1 MRRLADLRGAT
12 LLAHNYQLPAIQD
25 VADHVGDSL
34 ALSRIAAEAPED
46 TIVFCGVH
54 FMAETAK
61 ILSPDKTVLIPDQRA
76 GCSLADSIT
85 ADELRAWK
93 AEHPGAV
100 VVSYVNTTAAVK
112 AETDICCTSSNA
124 VEVVASIPE
133 DREVLFCPDQFLG
146 AHVRRVT
153 GRKNLHVWA
162 GECHVHAGING
173 DELADQARAHP
184 DAELY
189 VHPEC
194 GCATSA
200 LYLAGEGAFPED
212 RVKILSTGGMLDA
225 ARETRARQVL
235 VATEVGMLHQ
245 LRRAA
250 PEVDF
255 RAVNDRA
262 SCKYMK
268 MITPAALLRCLVEGA
283 DEVDVDPDIARL
295 GRASVQRMIEI
306 GTARRRRM
314 TRSKDATQ
322 VHGWVLAAAGRRR
335 RHRHRRRRPGR
346 RAGGAPARPKSG
358 GAEQGRR
365 HRDVLCTGRYRG
377 GAAGHRRR
385 ISIDAHVADTL
396 AAGARALRSGRGALD
411 RGRRLSRRRRIGR

>member
-1 MRRLADLRGAT
+1 VTVANRMDTLSGDMTASITDSAAGYAGVDGDERWAAEIRRLATLRNAT

-61 ILSPDKTVLIPDQRA
+61 ILSPHKTVLIPDQRA

-93 AEHPGAV
+93 DEHPGAV

-112 AETDICCTSSNA
+112 ALTDICCTSSNA
-124 VEVVASIPE
+124 VDVVNSIDP

-153 GRKNLHVWA
+153 GRTNMHLWA

-173 DELADQARAHP
+173 DELTERANANP
-184 DAELY
+184 DAELF

-200 LYLAGEGAFPED
+200 LYLASEGAVPAE
-212 RVKILSTGGMLDA
+212 RVKILSTGGMLEA
-225 ARETRARQVL
+225 ARSTRARTVL
-235 VATEVGMLHQ
+235 VATEVGMLYQ

-250 PEVDF
+250 PNVDF
-255 RAVNDRA
+255 QAVNERA
-262 SCKYMK
+262 SCRFMK

-283 DEVDVDPDIARL
+283 DEVHVDVD
-295 GRASVQRMIEI
+295 V
-306 GTARRRRM
+306 
-314 TRSKDATQ
+314 
-322 VHGWVLAAAGRRR
+322 AAAGRRSVER
-335 RHRHRRRRPGR
+335 MIAIGQPG
-346 RAGGAPARPKSG
+346 GG
-358 GAEQGRR
+358 E
-365 HRDVLCTGRYRG
+365 
-377 GAAGHRRR
+377 
-385 ISIDAHVADTL
+385 
-396 AAGARALRSGRGALD
+396 
-411 RGRRLSRRRRIGR
+411 

>member
-1 MRRLADLRGAT
+1 MTIIDQLPANHLMDRIVDGPGGYSGVDGDAEWAAEVRRLVELRGAT
-12 LLAHNYQLPAIQD
+12 LLAHNYQLPEIQD
-25 VADHVGDSL
+25 IADHVGDSL

-61 ILSPDKTVLIPDQRA
+61 LLSPAKTVLIPDQRA

-85 ADELRAWK
+85 AEELRDWK

-173 DELADQARAHP
+173 DELAEQARSHP
-184 DAELY
+184 NAELF

-200 LYLAGEGAFPED
+200 LYLAGEGSFPAE

-225 ARETRARQVL
+225 ARETGARQVL

-250 PEVDF
+250 PDVDF
-255 RAVNDRA
+255 RAVNERA

-283 DEVDVDPDIARL
+283 DEVHVDLDVAAAARL
-295 GRASVQRMIEI
+295 SVQRMIEI
-306 GTARRRRM
+306 G
-314 TRSKDATQ
+314 Q
-322 VHGWVLAAAGRRR
+322 
-335 RHRHRRRRPGR
+335 
-346 RAGGAPARPKSG
+346 SG
-358 GAEQGRR
+358 G
-365 HRDVLCTGRYRG
+365 G
-377 GAAGHRRR
+377 GE
-385 ISIDAHVADTL
+385 
-396 AAGARALRSGRGALD
+396 
-411 RGRRLSRRRRIGR
+411 

>member
-1 MRRLADLRGAT
+1 MTVLEDREQSLSDRQSGGAAGYTGVEPDGRWAAEVRRLAKLRDAT
-12 LLAHNYQLPAIQD
+12 LLAHNYQIPAIQD

-34 ALSRIAAEAPED
+34 ALSRIAAEAPER

-85 ADELRAWK
+85 AEDLAEWK
-93 AEHPGAV
+93 AEHPDAV

-112 AETDICCTSSNA
+112 ALTDICCTSANA

-146 AHVRRVT
+146 AHVRRLT
-153 GRKNLHVWA
+153 GRNNLHVWA

-173 DELADQARAHP
+173 DELANQARSHP

-200 LYLAGEGAFPED
+200 LYLAGEGAVPAD
-212 RVKILSTGGMLDA
+212 RVKILSTGGMLEA
-225 ARETRARQVL
+225 ARATRARQVL
-235 VATEVGMLHQ
+235 VATEIGMLHQ

-268 MITPAALLRCLVEGA
+268 MITPAALLRCLTEGA
-283 DEVDVDPDIARL
+283 DEVDVDPEVARL
-295 GRASVQRMIEI
+295 ARRSVQRMIEI
-306 GTARRRRM
+306 G
-314 TRSKDATQ
+314 Q
-322 VHGWVLAAAGRRR
+322 
-335 RHRHRRRRPGR
+335 PG
-346 RAGGAPARPKSG
+346 GG
-358 GAEQGRR
+358 E
-365 HRDVLCTGRYRG
+365 
-377 GAAGHRRR
+377 
-385 ISIDAHVADTL
+385 
-396 AAGARALRSGRGALD
+396 
-411 RGRRLSRRRRIGR
+411 

>member
-1 MRRLADLRGAT
+1 MTVINRMDTLAEDMVADITNSPTGYSGVVADAQWAAEIRRLARLRGAT
-12 LLAHNYQLPAIQD
+12 VLAHNYQLPEIQD

-34 ALSRIAAEAPED
+34 ALSRIAAEAAED

-61 ILSPDKTVLIPDQRA
+61 MLSPDKTVLIPDQRA

-93 AEHPGAV
+93 DEHPGAV

-112 AETDICCTSSNA
+112 ALTDICCTSSNA
-124 VEVVASIPE
+124 VDVVASIDP

-153 GRKNLHVWA
+153 GRENLHVWA

-173 DELADQARAHP
+173 AELGDQARANP
-184 DAELY
+184 DAELF

-200 LYLAGEGAFPED
+200 LYLAGEGAFPPD
-212 RVKILSTGGMLDA
+212 RVKILSTGGMLEA
-225 ARETRARQVL
+225 ASQTNARKVL
-235 VATEVGMLHQ
+235 VATEVGMLYQ

-250 PEVDF
+250 PQVDF

-262 SCKYMK
+262 SCKFMK

-283 DEVDVDPDIARL
+283 DEVDVDPDIAAA
-295 GRASVQRMIEI
+295 GRRSVQRMIEI
-306 GTARRRRM
+306 G
-314 TRSKDATQ
+314 
-322 VHGWVLAAAGRRR
+322 
-335 RHRHRRRRPGR
+335 RPG
-346 RAGGAPARPKSG
+346 GG
-358 GAEQGRR
+358 E
-365 HRDVLCTGRYRG
+365 
-377 GAAGHRRR
+377 
-385 ISIDAHVADTL
+385 
-396 AAGARALRSGRGALD
+396 
-411 RGRRLSRRRRIGR
+411 

>member
-1 MRRLADLRGAT
+1 MTVLDRMDTRLGSLATQITDGPDGYSGVVGDEQWAAEIRRLLKLRGAT

-34 ALSRIAAEAPED
+34 ALSRIAAEVPED
-46 TIVFCGVH
+46 TIVFGGVH

-61 ILSPDKTVLIPDQRA
+61 ILSPHKTVLIPDQRA

-85 ADELRAWK
+85 ADELQAWK
-93 AEHPGAV
+93 DEYPGAV

-112 AETDICCTSSNA
+112 ALTDICCTSSNA

-146 AHVRRVT
+146 AHVRRMT

-173 DELADQARAHP
+173 DELADQARSHP

-200 LYLAGEGAFPED
+200 LYLAGEGSFPED

-225 ARETRARQVL
+225 ARESTSRQVL

-250 PEVDF
+250 PEIDF
-255 RAVNDRA
+255 QAVNDRA

-268 MITPAALLRCLVEGA
+268 MITPAALLRCLLEEA
-283 DEVDVDPDIARL
+283 DEVHVDPETATMAR
-295 GRASVQRMIEI
+295 RSVTRMIEI
-306 GTARRRRM
+306 G
-314 TRSKDATQ
+314 Q
-322 VHGWVLAAAGRRR
+322 
-335 RHRHRRRRPGR
+335 PG
-346 RAGGAPARPKSG
+346 GG
-358 GAEQGRR
+358 E
-365 HRDVLCTGRYRG
+365 
-377 GAAGHRRR
+377 
-385 ISIDAHVADTL
+385 
-396 AAGARALRSGRGALD
+396 
-411 RGRRLSRRRRIGR
+411 

>member
-1 MRRLADLRGAT
+1 MTVLATDSADRIVDGPDGYTGVEGDAAWAAEVRRLLDLRGAT

-46 TIVFCGVH
+46 TIVFAGVH

-124 VEVVASIPE
+124 VEVVESIPA
-133 DREVLFCPDQFLG
+133 DQEVLFCPDQFLG
-146 AHVRRVT
+146 AHVRRMT
-153 GRKNLHVWA
+153 GRQNVHVWA

-173 DELADQARAHP
+173 DELAEQARTHP

-200 LYLAGEGAFPED
+200 LYLAGEGAYPAD

-225 ARETRARQVL
+225 ARETGARQVL
-235 VATEVGMLHQ
+235 VATEIGMLHQ

-250 PEVDF
+250 PDVDF
-255 RAVNDRA
+255 QAVNDRA
-262 SCKYMK
+262 SCRYMK
-268 MITPAALLRCLVEGA
+268 MITPAAVLRCLVDGA
-283 DEVDVDPDIARL
+283 DEVHVDPDVAARA
-295 GRASVQRMIEI
+295 RASVTRMIEI
-306 GTARRRRM
+306 G
-314 TRSKDATQ
+314 
-322 VHGWVLAAAGRRR
+322 H
-335 RHRHRRRRPGR
+335 PG
-346 RAGGAPARPKSG
+346 GG
-358 GAEQGRR
+358 E
-365 HRDVLCTGRYRG
+365 
-377 GAAGHRRR
+377 
-385 ISIDAHVADTL
+385 
-396 AAGARALRSGRGALD
+396 
-411 RGRRLSRRRRIGR
+411 

>member
-1 MRRLADLRGAT
+1 MTVANRMDTLADELAARIVSTPTGYTGVQGDARWAAEVRRLARLRGAT
-12 LLAHNYQLPAIQD
+12 VLAHNYQLPAIQD

-61 ILSPDKTVLIPDQRA
+61 ILSPEKTVLIPDQRA

-85 ADELRAWK
+85 PDELRAWK
-93 AEHPGAV
+93 DEHPGAI
-100 VVSYVNTTAAVK
+100 VVSYVNTTADVK
-112 AETDICCTSSNA
+112 ALTDICCTSSNA
-124 VEVVASIPE
+124 VDVVASIDPE
-133 DREVLFCPDQFLG
+133 REVLFCPDQFLG

-173 DELADQARAHP
+173 DELTDQARANP
-184 DAELY
+184 DAELF

-200 LYLAGEGAFPED
+200 LYLAGEGAFPAD

-225 ARETRARQVL
+225 AHATRARKVL

-250 PEVDF
+250 PDVDF
-255 RAVNDRA
+255 QAVNDRA

-268 MITPAALLRCLVEGA
+268 MITPAALLRCLLDGA
-283 DEVDVDPDIARL
+283 DEVQVDPVTAAA
-295 GRASVQRMIEI
+295 GRRSVQRMIEI
-306 GTARRRRM
+306 G
-314 TRSKDATQ
+314 Q
-322 VHGWVLAAAGRRR
+322 
-335 RHRHRRRRPGR
+335 PG
-346 RAGGAPARPKSG
+346 GG
-358 GAEQGRR
+358 E
-365 HRDVLCTGRYRG
+365 
-377 GAAGHRRR
+377 
-385 ISIDAHVADTL
+385 
-396 AAGARALRSGRGALD
+396 
-411 RGRRLSRRRRIGR
+411 